1 MIRGGGIPKQPW
13 LPMPIDRMGP
23 SPRNLAHDAN
33 DCIMVG
39 LTRGHRIQGCIAAQT
54 AHAGEFSLRSSPSPE
69 HRRACGGLLPAMRSP
84 REAQPIIR
92 LPCCRKQKRKR
103 QSQIPLT
110 QQTPYK
116 VAQSPGPSPRLA
128 FILN

>member
-39 LTRGHRIQGCIAAQT
+39 LTRGYRIQGCIAAQA
-54 AHAGEFSLRSSPSPE
+54 AHAGGFPLR
-69 HRRACGGLLPAMRSP
+69 L
-84 REAQPIIR
+84 
-92 LPCCRKQKRKR
+92 
-103 QSQIPLT
+103 
-110 QQTPYK
+110 
-116 VAQSPGPSPRLA
+116 SPGPE
-128 FILN
+128 